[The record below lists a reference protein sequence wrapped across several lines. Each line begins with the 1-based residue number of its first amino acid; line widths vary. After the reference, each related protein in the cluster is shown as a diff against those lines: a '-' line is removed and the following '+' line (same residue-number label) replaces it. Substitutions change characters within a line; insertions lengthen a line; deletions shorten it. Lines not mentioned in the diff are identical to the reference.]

1 MFFFSAH
8 RLATQATVDDDYIR
22 KKENIMKLNASGNPF
37 NQAEFDAAVEALEQA
52 KAALKENPCA
62 ETRIAKSE
70 ARNAASA
77 LAPKQKRKG
86 FACRA
91 GRRQAAE
98 NRARWGHRS

>member
-8 RLATQATVDDDYIR
+8 RLATQATLDDDYIR

-62 ETRIAKSE
+62 ETRIAQ
-70 ARNAASA
+70 ADAWNAKAQRLRLS
-77 LAPKQKRKG
+77 
-86 FACRA
+86 
-91 GRRQAAE
+91 RRTPT
-98 NRARWGHRS
+98 GC